1 MDNVLYYIGV
11 WGEAWGLV
19 LIIAVS
25 VWDLLILG
33 LRSFMEYRIGIL
45 GIVAIW
51 IGVVLIVMS
60 KHIDKNYK

>member
-1 MDNVLYYIGV
+1 MSNISYYIGV
-11 WGEAWGLV
+11 WGEAWGLA
-19 LIIAVS
+19 LILVVS